1 MGTKSKQNRVSNR
14 DMMCRDTAVQRF
26 GKIISSSNNIR
37 VRQRLTKLLP
47 RLDQNTTS
55 FLFIIHITLQ
65 ISNNRQSA
73 QAHLSMSVVFET

>member
-1 MGTKSKQNRVSNR
+1 MFH
-14 DMMCRDTAVQRF
+14 DAAVQHF
-26 GKIISSSNNIR
+26 GKIISSNNIR
-37 VRQRLTKLLP
+37 VRQRLTKLWF

-55 FLFIIHITLQ
+55 FPFLIHITLQ